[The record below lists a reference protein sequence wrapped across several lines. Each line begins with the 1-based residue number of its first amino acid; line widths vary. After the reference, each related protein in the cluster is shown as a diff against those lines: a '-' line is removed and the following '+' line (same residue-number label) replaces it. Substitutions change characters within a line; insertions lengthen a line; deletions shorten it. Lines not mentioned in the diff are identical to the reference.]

1 MKKAALSVLQVAVT
15 LSVLY
20 FLLRSPTKREEM
32 VRVVV
37 EADLAWLLLGA
48 LIYIGIEI
56 ISAVRWNMLLRVQG
70 IRLGMLRTHALV
82 FIGVFFNFFIPGGTG
97 GDVVKVF
104 YLLKETTG
112 RRAQALLATLIDRLL
127 GMLAMV
133 LLGGTIIAMR
143 WNWLHSAPSTGQYV
157 WTALT
162 VLIVSVVGIA
172 FSLIV
177 SGMGWVHKLPPRFPG
192 RERLAEL
199 AMAYNLYSRAWP
211 VSLSGLLMSAVV
223 HVGYFTTFYCAA
235 RAYVTKGMDLPT
247 FQEIFT
253 IMPIVDTITA
263 LPISIAGLGVRE
275 GLFQVLLGDLA
286 GVSAAAAIVIA
297 STGFVLTSVSGAIG
311 GMIYLFYRPS
321 EHALMREMRAKVED
335 LEHELAETEIALE
348 ETVENART

>member
-20 FLLRSPTKREEM
+20 FLLRSPEKRAEM

-37 EADLAWLLLGA
+37 EADLPWLLLGA
-48 LIYIGIEI
+48 LMYIGIEI

-70 IRLGMLRTHALV
+70 VRLSLLRTHALV

-104 YLLKETTG
+104 YLLKETSG
-112 RRAQALLATLIDRLL
+112 QRAQALLATLIDRLL

-133 LLGGTIIAMR
+133 LLGGTIIAVQ
-143 WNWLHSAPSTGQYV
+143 WDWLTAVPSTGQYL

-162 VLIVSVVGIA
+162 VLIVSVLGIA

-177 SGMGWVHKLPPRFPG
+177 SGMGWVHKLPARFPG

-211 VSLSGLLMSAVV
+211 VSLLGLLMSAVV
-223 HVGYFTTFYCAA
+223 HVGYFMTFYCAA
-235 RAYVTKGMDLPT
+235 RAYETKGLDLPSLR
-247 FQEIFT
+247 EIFT

-275 GLFQVLLGDLA
+275 GLFQVFLGDLA
-286 GVSAAAAIVIA
+286 GVSAAAAMVIA
-297 STGFVLTSVSGAIG
+297 STGFVLTGVSGAIG
-311 GMIYLFYRPS
+311 GAIYIFYRPS
-321 EHALMREMRAKVED
+321 EHARMREMRASVED
-335 LEHELAETEIALE
+335 IEHELAEAEIELE
-348 ETVENART
+348 ETVENVRS